1 MARKTTEEKRQGL
14 IAKIHVAKA
23 QLALDDDN
31 YRAILQ
37 RITGQNSSKNCDLQ
51 QLQRV
56 MTEMERLGFKP
67 TKKSIGR
74 KPLHFTDVSD
84 LMAKLGVLL
93 QQSEKSWEYANGMA
107 QQMFKKEQ
115 VNQLKATEL
124 RKLIA
129 ALNYH
134 NLKQQAAQAAKL

>member
-1 MARKTTEEKRQGL
+1 MARMTYEQRRQGL
-14 IAKIHVAKA
+14 IAKIHVAQT
-23 QLALDDDN
+23 QLALDEDS

-37 RITGQNSSKNCDLQ
+37 RITGQKSCKNCDLA

-56 MTEMERLGFKP
+56 MDEMQRLGFKP

-93 QQSEKSWEYANGMA
+93 RQTEKSWAYADGMA
-107 QQMFKKEQ
+107 RQMFKKDK
-115 VNQLKATEL
+115 VNQLDARQL
-124 RKLIA
+124 HKLIA

-134 NLKQQAAQAAKL
+134 HLKKQANAAKTA